1 MGRALIWPV
10 MNNSNTPL
18 PLVSVVLVEPID
30 DLNVGMVARAMRN
43 LKFSDLRI
51 VTKRYIDPKRVAI
64 TSREEGQIVFNNARF
79 VSSLP
84 EALADCEDVVGF
96 SARDIKKNIFIGT
109 TLSSWGAE
117 LCSARKTIKTA
128 VMFGPEDTGLRNEH
142 VTYCRSLVRI
152 PAYSEYS
159 SFNLAQAV
167 LLCLY
172 EISRDFFLQNENKQ
186 DEKSQSP
193 PENNVNP
200 DKQVGHPRAKLSSYD
215 TLDSLVYNS
224 MVSSGFLRV
233 GTPAPI
239 PGLVKMIFRR
249 LELDERE
256 MAILTGLFSK
266 IVRSLKRK
274 ES

>member
-1 MGRALIWPV
+1 
-10 MNNSNTPL
+10 MNSTAPL
-18 PLVSVVLVEPID
+18 PLVSIVLVEPID

-43 LKFSDLRI
+43 LEFSDLRI

-64 TSREEGQIVFNNARF
+64 TSREEGQIVFDSARF

-96 SARDIKKNIFIGT
+96 SARSTKNMFIGN
-109 TLSSWGAE
+109 TLGSWGAE
-117 LCSARKTIKTA
+117 LRSTRKTIKTA
-128 VMFGPEDTGLRNEH
+128 IMFGPEDTGLRNEH
-142 VTYCRSLVRI
+142 LSFCRSLVRI

-172 EISRDFFLQNENKQ
+172 EVSRDFFLQKE
-186 DEKSQSP
+186 DETSQIAQSQTLP
-193 PENNVNP
+193 PL
-200 DKQVGHPRAKLSSYD
+200 KQVGYPRAKLHAYD
-215 TLDSLVYNS
+215 ILDSLIHNS
-224 MVSSGFLRV
+224 MVSSGFLRT

-256 MAILTGLFSK
+256 MAIITGLFSK
-266 IVRSLKRK
+266 IVRTLKRK